1 MHNIEVLTFLE
12 LILVK
17 IESYCISYSH
27 EIAMYFLFF
36 DVVPG
41 WHGDND
47 IQSASSY
54 KIAHSW
60 SFIL

>member
-47 IQSASSY
+47 IQSASS
-54 KIAHSW
+54 
-60 SFIL
+60 